1 MQGTRGTLYFH
12 KLFSL
17 ASLGLK
23 DSGIFVDRIVREFL
37 EIGEA
42 VAARWIE
49 MPQGVLLLQM
59 VPGTP
64 DTGAMYL
71 YDRQEQVFYMLGL
84 DGADDNLTVTEFDD
98 LSAEYNLLRYI
109 ADPGLVRAVTE
120 PLAPMRPPVS
130 PLNNALLSLTLAD
143 IGRLMA
149 GRGLFRCEGDQ
160 LKQFTLQ
167 CLGSA

>member
-1 MQGTRGTLYFH
+1 MHGTRGTLYFH

-23 DSGIFVDRIVREFL
+23 DSGIFVDRIIREFL
-37 EIGEA
+37 KIGEA

-59 VPGTP
+59 VPGTS

-71 YDRQEQVFYMLGL
+71 YDRQEQVFYMLGF

-109 ADPGLVRAVTE
+109 ADPGLVWAVTE
-120 PLAPMRPPVS
+120 PLAPMQLPVS
-130 PLNNALLSLTLAD
+130 PLNALLGLTLAD